1 MDQGAGRITQDL
13 KDIDQTREA
22 ITRKLDLLERRVEDT
37 VQAAKSTVSDV
48 VEKIQ
53 ETTED
58 IRGKAEDFVGKTKLA
73 LNPSYQIQERPW
85 LLLGGALLFGYVLGR
100 LEGGRLI
107 DVASEQL
114 RSSKNERTSYGQT
127 ESASRRQRNISD
139 EIVRHLQGQF
149 ERVQGTIIEA
159 GRSFLHDVV
168 TKAFATLA
176 QSLQASPH
184 GDSRS
189 RQQAAGGSAYGSG
202 SDFSPEFPRSH

>member
-22 ITRKLDLLERRVEDT
+22 IARKLDLLERRVEDT

-114 RSSKNERTSYGQT
+114 RSSKSERTSHGQT
-127 ESASRRQRNISD
+127 APASRRQPNISD
-139 EIVRHLQGQF
+139 EMVRQLQGQF

-168 TKAFATLA
+168 TKAFVTLG
-176 QSLQASPH
+176 QSVKSTSQ
-184 GDSRS
+184 GGNRS
-189 RQQAAGGSAYGSG
+189 THDAGTDRAGESG
-202 SDFSPEFPRSH
+202 GFTRMP

>member
-22 ITRKLDLLERRVEDT
+22 IARKLDLLERRVEDT

-114 RSSKNERTSYGQT
+114 RSSKSGRNSYGQPAP
-127 ESASRRQRNISD
+127 ASRRQPNIWNAM
-139 EIVRHLQGQF
+139 VGQLQG
-149 ERVQGTIIEA
+149 ELG
-159 GRSFLHDVV
+159 
-168 TKAFATLA
+168 
-176 QSLQASPH
+176 PH

-189 RQQAAGGSAYGSG
+189 RQQAAGESAYDSG